1 MQYKIGKVRNY
12 SAGVGDII
20 TAEKKYLFLD
30 TDVVEGKISNDD
42 LVIFGD
48 EDKNNRAFFVKKI
61 EKKPITMT
69 KYTKKDQ

>member
-1 MQYKIGKVRNY
+1 MRYKIGKVMNY
-12 SAGVGDII
+12 KAGCGDII
-20 TAEKKYLFLD
+20 TPEKKYLFLD
-30 TDVVEGKISNDD
+30 TDVVEGKLENND

-48 EDKNNRAFFVKKI
+48 EDKDSRAFFVKKI